1 MYNSPRPAPAV
12 ESHSPGRFVSTPR
25 ADRDGDAAAS
35 PTRPHSAARATPRRG
50 RPPQTREQAAQ
61 VRARIVEATAQVFTR
76 AGSRGLSV
84 AQIIDQAGLSRP
96 TFYRYFA
103 NATEPLNVLLDTS
116 NAELVG
122 GIAAALEATGEGVEL
137 GIRLIDAYLDW
148 ARGHGAVLRPLF
160 AELHD
165 PASPVSAYRNVAIDG
180 IREIVRSKFA
190 DLGRPVPEPLD
201 LDAALH
207 VCEYVVYRISAAA
220 DPGAEPDPATV
231 AAARLTMIR
240 VVLATLGDTADI
252 RYAMG
257 LPGLFPAAPD
267 DTAGRSVSPA
277 GRSDRR

>member
-1 MYNSPRPAPAV
+1 MSAPAPG
-12 ESHSPGRFVSTPR
+12 H
-25 ADRDGDAAAS
+25 D
-35 PTRPHSAARATPRRG
+35 SAAGVTERPQRPDADPPPRRG
-50 RPPQTREQAAQ
+50 RPPQTRAQAEQ
-61 VRARIVEATAQVFTR
+61 VRARIVDATAEVFAR

-103 NATEPLNVLLDTS
+103 NATEPLHVLLEVS

-148 ARGHGAVLRPLF
+148 ARGHGVMLRPLF

-165 PASPVSAYRNVAIDG
+165 PASPVSAYRNAALDG
-180 IREIVRSKFA
+180 IRENVSAKFTE
-190 DLGRPVPEPLD
+190 LGRTVPGPLD

-207 VCEYVVYRISAAA
+207 VCEYVVYRISAASE
-220 DPGAEPDPATV
+220 PGGEPDPATV
-231 AAARLTMIR
+231 AEARLTMIR
-240 VVLATLGDTADI
+240 VVLATLGNTADF

-257 LPGLFPAAPD
+257 LPGLFPAAPQD
-267 DTAGRSVSPA
+267 AAGAVTAGQEN
-277 GRSDRR
+277 

>member
-1 MYNSPRPAPAV
+1 MTSRPAD
-12 ESHSPGRFVSTPR
+12 PGRGGGSATP
-25 ADRDGDAAAS
+25 AAPA
-35 PTRPHSAARATPRRG
+35 RPHAPAHATATPRRG
-50 RPPQTREQAAQ
+50 RPPQTREQAEQ
-61 VRARIVEATAQVFTR
+61 VRARIVDATAQVFTR
-76 AGSRGLSV
+76 TGSRGLSV
-84 AQIIDQAGLSRP
+84 AQIIDRAGLSRP

-103 NATEPLNVLLDTS
+103 NATEPLNVLLDIS

-122 GIAAALEATGEGVEL
+122 GIAAALEATGEGVDL

-180 IREIVRSKFA
+180 IREIVRRKFA
-190 DLGRPVPEPLD
+190 ELGRPVPEPLD

-220 DPGAEPDPATV
+220 EPGAEPDPAMV

-240 VVLATLGDTADI
+240 VVLATLGNTADLG
-252 RYAMG
+252 YAME
-257 LPGLFPAAPD
+257 LPGLFPAARTD
-267 DTAGRSVSPA
+267 DAHE
-277 GRSDRR
+277 